1 MKVPVKVKAGCRQR
15 KRIKKDIQEAV
26 CNGILQANAQ
36 MNSSGSEEKKIGFW
50 RTIWCIIKGKGS
62 DGSRYT
68 TAIFTSLLGTFFNTL
83 AFLGLMVFIV
93 IICST
98 VNQIRTWSWNCES
111 IWGNVIQLISTVVF
125 LILVFLFALMFRGG
139 IQRYEAGKGQKLH
152 YCAVFRCGQFCGAD
166 CCACCIGKGV
176 MICKET

>member
-36 MNSSGSEEKKIGFW
+36 MNSSASEEKKIGFW

-125 LILVFLFALMFRGG
+125 LILVFLFALMFRGASNDMKQEKDRNYIIALFSG
-139 IQRYEAGKGQKLH
+139 VVSFAALIVALVALVKG
-152 YCAVFRCGQFCGAD
+152 
-166 CCACCIGKGV
+166 
-176 MICKET
+176 